1 MEDKFAKLKETIK
14 ECAFNEEQIQ
24 EANNKLNEIESKV
37 NKVIST
43 LVYNRDWGK
52 RNICIDFS
60 NDRFKI
66 QILSKIK

>member
-52 RNICIDFS
+52 EISVLTSPMIDLK
-60 NDRFKI
+60 FKFY
-66 QILSKIK
+66 QK